1 MAEFKLDR
9 FKYNWKGDWVTGTA
23 YKRDDVL
30 RVNGFS
36 YVCIISHTSSA
47 QFATDLNAILPG
59 SSPPQPQPKWVVMT
73 ASKSF
78 VGDWGPGTSYNV
90 GDIVLYGGTVWDCI
104 TAHSASTFQNDLA
117 KWTVFT
123 KHIKYDTAWTVGTDY
138 GHGDIVK
145 YGGNLWKCIEPH
157 TASGILENQSGSW
170 EEFYVGQEYRNA
182 WTVSTDYNI
191 GDIVK
196 YGGSLFK
203 CTASHSSNITAL
215 DDTKFSVFAF
225 GTQFDGEWNSTTQ
238 YNIGDVVRYGGS
250 SYYAITNNIE
260 SDPSRILRGL
270 SSGEDSTSDWIVL
283 AKGYQFAGDWSLS
296 KEFKTGDITQRGG
309 DLYVALRD
317 VNINDGDE
325 SSLTYLDTEVWEK
338 VVPGK
343 KWKAPWTATTYYSV
357 GDVVYYLGTAYV
369 CSYEHTADNDN
380 FPGDNG
386 NAYNYWS
393 TLIQSGDQ
401 GGLTT
406 KGDLLTFGLSRGGV
420 GDGSTLNDTNV
431 SIGLEENVLSITD
444 EQDIFWRTFT
454 ADSDVIYVAPYGIN
468 DNTVLRG
475 RSAELPFRTVRYAC
489 EFIEDNFGTIDRPTK
504 IDVATGSYDEIGP
517 IIVPAG
523 CVVMGSELRSTT
535 IVATAPIPAYAYDA
549 NTDTGDYKQVK
560 EYITHISSFI
570 FNLITNVPVI
580 NTAGNNIV
588 ARTNIDPSNLAAS
601 NRIIALLDGFKEYT
615 EFRIASTA
623 SDPTLTGSNTL
634 SAVAGYAE
642 AANHLRA
649 NLPWIQAELFAFL
662 DLTYDNLDKVRIFD
676 DVNSIVRGIA
686 RDIQYSGN
694 YATLQAARR
703 YTNAVNGSQLDDLFY
718 FRDTTGMRNLTTKG
732 LKGTLNPP
740 GVYDLYQRP
749 TGGACTSLDPGWGP
763 ADERCWIMQRSPY
776 IQGVTNI
783 GSSCVGKKVDG
794 SLHNGG
800 NKSMVSNDFTQVLSD
815 GIGAWI
821 TNGGRAELVS
831 VFTYYCSVGYFA
843 EDGGVIRAA
852 NGNNSYGSWGAIADG
867 NDPAETPDAATVWNR
882 NNEATVSSG
891 FIGGATDEIKA
902 LEYSHAGQHYTTVTP
917 TIVGA
922 GAGESLVFDD
932 FRDLAISQVRRIN
945 TTGSGSEGGSNYLVR
960 QGFAQVTSDATSTI
974 KISATDVTQFLSEID
989 GHRLII
995 ISGPATGQYGY
1006 IDSFSAV
1013 SKETGIKKESDNSVG
1028 WDHIIPGTPLV
1039 ASFDSTTQ
1047 YRIEPRV
1054 EVSSPGLS
1062 STSHPLTNA
1071 RTFDDAAEGGN
1082 SVTYPSITIGLGTGV
1097 VEGITQAS
1105 AVYQVLR
1112 TGKLYSPTQV
1122 SGGAGYAVGDKIT
1135 VPGTAMGGVTPDN
1148 DLIITVATV
1157 SDDSTNSILTQTYS
1171 GVGREPRLIA
1181 SAQPNYMVYSDDAG
1195 LTWTETTHDVSG
1207 TIHTV
1212 VAGNDRFIGVGG
1224 QINQYIFSLNGE
1236 VWTTRSLPGANNWK
1250 HATYGGG
1257 KFVICSAAYAN
1268 FLYSTDGLAWTA
1280 VAHGGAVSAF
1290 SKVAY
1295 GQGKFISVSDED
1307 RAVTISSDGITWNRT
1322 NNALPA
1328 AFATSNN
1335 IEFAGFAYGA
1345 NRFVGISDSGKTC
1358 FSVDEGATW
1367 IAGGDVPQNG
1377 GSTLQFSGLKYG
1389 NGVWMAIAKDNGT
1402 GPTNLVAVTQDG
1414 ITWSQY
1420 NLDASQTWG
1429 ALAYTSNNNDPK
1441 FVCIGNGA
1449 NTNAVVK
1456 ARTGA
1461 KAILRANIQSGKIS
1475 EFKIWNPGGGYIIA
1489 PTVTV
1494 TDQQAISL
1502 VEPQVR
1508 LSSGVLGQPTFNSRG
1523 AGFRTGSTTITLVG
1537 DGYAEIVEQSNK
1549 LTLAGVDTVPGPGV
1563 QIRIAGILDT
1573 ATADPDDLKLY
1584 NGVKATDLGDDGS
1597 GNGTRLVQFQISPSL
1612 DNTDNL
1618 EHGVTVELRS
1628 KYSQCRIA
1636 GHDFLDIGTGNFANT
1651 NYPLLYSDGN
1661 YFVSAPENEVYE
1673 TNGGRVFY
1681 TSTDQDGNFRTG
1693 ELFAVNQATGIV
1705 TISAQFFDLDGLSE
1719 LSLGGVRLGGSGASI
1734 QEFSTDA
1741 TMSADSNNVIPTQRA
1756 IATFLS
1762 DRLSVGGEDLQ
1773 TNLLQAGFVQLGGED
1788 NRIDMNNNEI
1798 LQFNRPVIIGG
1809 IGADGVT
1816 PAGIGGTIISQMLLV
1831 RNFNDTVQ

>member
-1 MAEFKLDR
+1 
-9 FKYNWKGDWVTGTA
+9 
-23 YKRDDVL
+23 
-30 RVNGFS
+30 
-36 YVCIISHTSSA
+36 
-47 QFATDLNAILPG
+47 
-59 SSPPQPQPKWVVMT
+59 
-73 ASKSF
+73 
-78 VGDWGPGTSYNV
+78 
-90 GDIVLYGGTVWDCI
+90 
-104 TAHSASTFQNDLA
+104 
-117 KWTVFT
+117 
-123 KHIKYDTAWTVGTDY
+123 
-138 GHGDIVK
+138 
-145 YGGNLWKCIEPH
+145 
-157 TASGILENQSGSW
+157 
-170 EEFYVGQEYRNA
+170 
-182 WTVSTDYNI
+182 
-191 GDIVK
+191 
-196 YGGSLFK
+196 
-203 CTASHSSNITAL
+203 
-215 DDTKFSVFAF
+215 
-225 GTQFDGEWNSTTQ
+225 
-238 YNIGDVVRYGGS
+238 
-250 SYYAITNNIE
+250 
-260 SDPSRILRGL
+260 
-270 SSGEDSTSDWIVL
+270 
-283 AKGYQFAGDWSLS
+283 
-296 KEFKTGDITQRGG
+296 
-309 DLYVALRD
+309 
-317 VNINDGDE
+317 
-325 SSLTYLDTEVWEK
+325 
-338 VVPGK
+338 
-343 KWKAPWTATTYYSV
+343 
-357 GDVVYYLGTAYV
+357 
-369 CSYEHTADNDN
+369 
-380 FPGDNG
+380 
-386 NAYNYWS
+386 
-393 TLIQSGDQ
+393 
-401 GGLTT
+401 
-406 KGDLLTFGLSRGGV
+406 
-420 GDGSTLNDTNV
+420 
-431 SIGLEENVLSITD
+431 
-444 EQDIFWRTFT
+444 
-454 ADSDVIYVAPYGIN
+454 
-468 DNTVLRG
+468 
-475 RSAELPFRTVRYAC
+475 
-489 EFIEDNFGTIDRPTK
+489 
-504 IDVATGSYDEIGP
+504 
-517 IIVPAG
+517 
-523 CVVMGSELRSTT
+523 
-535 IVATAPIPAYAYDA
+535 
-549 NTDTGDYKQVK
+549 
-560 EYITHISSFI
+560 
-570 FNLITNVPVI
+570 
-580 NTAGNNIV
+580 
-588 ARTNIDPSNLAAS
+588 
-601 NRIIALLDGFKEYT
+601 
-615 EFRIASTA
+615 
-623 SDPTLTGSNTL
+623 
-634 SAVAGYAE
+634 
-642 AANHLRA
+642 
-649 NLPWIQAELFAFL
+649 
-662 DLTYDNLDKVRIFD
+662 
-676 DVNSIVRGIA
+676 
-686 RDIQYSGN
+686 
-694 YATLQAARR
+694 
-703 YTNAVNGSQLDDLFY
+703 
-718 FRDTTGMRNLTTKG
+718 
-732 LKGTLNPP
+732 
-740 GVYDLYQRP
+740 
-749 TGGACTSLDPGWGP
+749 
-763 ADERCWIMQRSPY
+763 
-776 IQGVTNI
+776 
-783 GSSCVGKKVDG
+783 
-794 SLHNGG
+794 
-800 NKSMVSNDFTQVLSD
+800 
-815 GIGAWI
+815 
-821 TNGGRAELVS
+821 
-831 VFTYYCSVGYFA
+831 
-843 EDGGVIRAA
+843 
-852 NGNNSYGSWGAIADG
+852 
-867 NDPAETPDAATVWNR
+867 
-882 NNEATVSSG
+882 
-891 FIGGATDEIKA
+891 
-902 LEYSHAGQHYTTVTP
+902 
-917 TIVGA
+917 
-922 GAGESLVFDD
+922 
-932 FRDLAISQVRRIN
+932 
-945 TTGSGSEGGSNYLVR
+945 
-960 QGFAQVTSDATSTI
+960 
-974 KISATDVTQFLSEID
+974 
-989 GHRLII
+989 
-995 ISGPATGQYGY
+995 
-1006 IDSFSAV
+1006 
-1013 SKETGIKKESDNSVG
+1013 
-1028 WDHIIPGTPLV
+1028 
-1039 ASFDSTTQ
+1039 
-1047 YRIEPRV
+1047 
-1054 EVSSPGLS
+1054 
-1062 STSHPLTNA
+1062 
-1071 RTFDDAAEGGN
+1071 
-1082 SVTYPSITIGLGTGV
+1082 
-1097 VEGITQAS
+1097 
-1105 AVYQVLR
+1105 
-1112 TGKLYSPTQV
+1112 
-1122 SGGAGYAVGDKIT
+1122 
-1135 VPGTAMGGVTPDN
+1135 MGGVTPDN

-1268 FLYSTDGLAWTA
+1268 FLYSTDGLSWTA

-1475 EFKIWNPGGGYIIA
+1475 EFKIWNPGGGYVTP

-1537 DGYAEIVEQSNK
+1537 DGYAEIIEQSNK

-1618 EHGVTVELRS
+1618 EHGVSVELRS

-1798 LQFNRPVIIGG
+1798 LQFNRPVVIGG
-1809 IGADGVT
+1809 IGEDGVT

>member
-1 MAEFKLDR
+1 MAEFNLARIRYTWKNVWLAGATYIKDDIVR
-9 FKYNWKGDWVTGTA
+9 HGGNTYVCMEGHLSDQTSFTTDLGYATPKWLLMGDGYQWKGNWAVETRYRVNDLFKYNATIYRVTEEHVSGTSATDGITNDIDKVIGYAYTPDWRSQWGPLTRYRFNDVVRYNGVVYKCVTE
-23 YKRDDVL
+23 
-30 RVNGFS
+30 
-36 YVCIISHTSSA
+36 HTSSSISA
-47 QFATDLNAILPG
+47 GLEQNQASWTVVFKGNNFRIDWAPSTRYTVDDVVKYGAIVYRCNQGHTSAATTTLGLEQDDTKWDVVLSGIDYKGYWQNNG
-59 SSPPQPQPKWVVMT
+59 DSSGVRYK
-73 ASKSF
+73 
-78 VGDWGPGTSYNV
+78 VGDLVKYGPTVWRCKTAHTSLANFAEANFDIWMPGLGFEAEWTNATSYQP
-90 GDIVLYGGTVWDCI
+90 GDIVRYGGYTYTSMTNNLGSAPSVTGVFYEGESLQGLYDWELLITGYAFKGAWD
-104 TAHSASTFQNDLA
+104 AA
-117 KWTVFT
+117 
-123 KHIKYDTAWTVGTDY
+123 
-138 GHGDIVK
+138 
-145 YGGNLWKCIEPH
+145 
-157 TASGILENQSGSW
+157 EN
-170 EEFYVGQEYRNA
+170 YK
-182 WTVSTDYNI
+182 T
-191 GDIVK
+191 
-196 YGGSLFK
+196 
-203 CTASHSSNITAL
+203 
-215 DDTKFSVFAF
+215 
-225 GTQFDGEWNSTTQ
+225 
-238 YNIGDVVRYGGS
+238 GDVVRNSGWVYIAVQDSLNQQPDSLDPESANYYDPGETRSANGGYS
-250 SYYAITNNIE
+250 LYWQLLIT
-260 SDPSRILRGL
+260 
-270 SSGEDSTSDWIVL
+270 
-283 AKGYQFAGDWSLS
+283 
-296 KEFKTGDITQRGG
+296 
-309 DLYVALRD
+309 
-317 VNINDGDE
+317 
-325 SSLTYLDTEVWEK
+325 
-338 VVPGK
+338 
-343 KWKAPWTATTYYSV
+343 
-357 GDVVYYLGTAYV
+357 
-369 CSYEHTADNDN
+369 
-380 FPGDNG
+380 G
-386 NAYNYWS
+386 NAYKGEWKTTVDYVLGDIVVQAGTTWKCIQAHEGDDSSLVEPSLDATNSYW
-393 TLIQSGDQ
+393 TKHIQGAPGNVMQ
-401 GGLTT
+401 YR
-406 KGDLLTFGLSRGGV
+406 GDLRTHDGTAHLKRAIGSP
-420 GDGSTLNDTNV
+420 GDAFKVISGTNNWEAL
-431 SIGLEENVLSITD
+431 G
-444 EQDIFWRTFT
+444 QQAKIF
-454 ADSDVIYVAPYGIN
+454 YVATTGVDAAGAGLAPTSPFASIKYATQYILADEAARAPATIFVSTGIY
-468 DNTVLRG
+468 
-475 RSAELPFRTVRYAC
+475 EEILP
-489 EFIEDNFGTIDRPTK
+489 IK
-504 IDVATGSYDEIGP
+504 
-517 IIVPAG
+517 VPAG
-523 CVVMGSELRSTT
+523 VAIVGDELRSTT
-535 IVATAPIPAYAYDA
+535 IKPAEGFESDYDMFQVR
-549 NTDTGDYKQVK
+549 NGCGIRNMTLEGLTGILGSPDTYGAQ
-560 EYITHISSFI
+560 
-570 FNLITNVPVI
+570 VPV
-580 NTAGNNIV
+580 GGSFV
-588 ARTNIDPSNLAAS
+588 A
-601 NRIIALLDGFKEYT
+601 
-615 EFRIASTA
+615 
-623 SDPTLTGSNTL
+623 
-634 SAVAGYAE
+634 
-642 AANHLRA
+642 
-649 NLPWIQAELFAFL
+649 
-662 DLTYDNLDKVRIFD
+662 
-676 DVNSIVRGIA
+676 
-686 RDIQYSGN
+686 
-694 YATLQAARR
+694 
-703 YTNAVNGSQLDDLFY
+703 
-718 FRDTTGMRNLTTKG
+718 
-732 LKGTLNPP
+732 
-740 GVYDLYQRP
+740 
-749 TGGACTSLDPGWGP
+749 LDPGSGP
-763 ADERCWIMQRSPY
+763 ADTSVWITTKSTYVQN
-776 IQGVTNI
+776 VTTI
-783 GSSCVGKKVDG
+783 GSACVGLKIDG
-794 SLHNGG
+794 ALHNGG
-800 NKSMVSNDFTQVLSD
+800 NKSIVANDFTQVISD
-815 GIGAWI
+815 GIGVWA
-821 TNGGRAELVS
+821 NKDGRAELVS

-1013 SKETGIKKESDNSVG
+1013 SKETGIKKESDDSAG

-1105 AVYQVLR
+1105 AVYSVLR
-1112 TGKLYSPTQV
+1112 TGKLYTPTQV

-1475 EFKIWNPGGGYIIA
+1475 EFKIWNPGGGYVTP

-1537 DGYAEIVEQSNK
+1537 DGYAEIIEQSNK

-1618 EHGVTVELRS
+1618 EHGVSVELRS

-1651 NYPLLYSDGN
+1651 NYPSLYSDGN

-1798 LQFNRPVIIGG
+1798 LQFNRPVVIGG
-1809 IGADGVT
+1809 IGEDGVT